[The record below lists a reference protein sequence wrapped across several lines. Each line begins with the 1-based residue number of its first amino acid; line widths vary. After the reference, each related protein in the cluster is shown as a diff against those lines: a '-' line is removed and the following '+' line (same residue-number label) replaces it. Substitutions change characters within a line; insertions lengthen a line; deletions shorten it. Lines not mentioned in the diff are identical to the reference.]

1 MKAILT
7 LILVLFFGA
16 IALAQN
22 TTTDG
27 KVATVEMGIVLD
39 AGTVATITF
48 NEVEEADETT
58 IARVYKFKN
67 SRIKKALAFTT
78 KRNKAKLA

>member
-39 AGTVATITF
+39 AGTVATFTF
-48 NEVEEADETT
+48 NEVEEANETT

-78 KRNKAKLA
+78 KRNRAKLA